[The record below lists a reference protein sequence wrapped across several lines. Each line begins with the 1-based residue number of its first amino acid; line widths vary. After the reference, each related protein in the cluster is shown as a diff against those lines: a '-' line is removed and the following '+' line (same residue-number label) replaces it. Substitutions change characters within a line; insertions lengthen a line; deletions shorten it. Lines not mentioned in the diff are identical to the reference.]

1 LLVGYARVSTL
12 EQHIDMQ
19 LDALTHAGC
28 EKIFR
33 DTISGAKSERPG
45 LSQAIEFMRQGD
57 VLVVWKLD
65 RLGRSLRDLIDIV
78 STLRHQGIGF
88 RVLQEAID
96 TTTPAGELIFH
107 IFGALAEFERALIRL
122 RTRAGLVA
130 ARTRGRKGGRPRK
143 FTAEQERQIA
153 VAMSN
158 RATTMVELRNL
169 FKASDTTLRR
179 IAVKHQERSN
189 AVTP

>member
-1 LLVGYARVSTL
+1 MSRGLEARP
-12 EQHIDMQ
+12 
-19 LDALTHAGC
+19 ARA
-28 EKIFR
+28 
-33 DTISGAKSERPG
+33 
-45 LSQAIEFMRQGD
+45 
-57 VLVVWKLD
+57 
-65 RLGRSLRDLIDIV
+65 SLRDLIDIV

-96 TTTPAGELIFH
+96 TTTPTGELIFH

-122 RTRAGLVA
+122 RTRAGLFA
-130 ARTRGRKGGRPRK
+130 ARAQGRKGGRPRK

-158 RATTMVELRNL
+158 RATTMAELRNL

-179 IAVKHQERSN
+179 IAVKHQEGVVNLLPIDRINEHEGTRRPGASVFCGGGKARDVLPGMASVPHLVGSDIQVMLAGN
-189 AVTP
+189 GASATS